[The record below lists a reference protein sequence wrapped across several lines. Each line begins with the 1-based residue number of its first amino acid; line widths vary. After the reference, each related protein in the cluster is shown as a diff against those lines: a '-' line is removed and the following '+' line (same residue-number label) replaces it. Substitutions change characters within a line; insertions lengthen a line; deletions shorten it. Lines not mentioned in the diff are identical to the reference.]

1 MLYFTL
7 CISNCYISYW
17 HHGKVLYFTLCD
29 GQVLCFTL
37 IPWISAVFSVR
48 HGKCWFLHSHHGQG
62 LYSTFTS
69 WGSVMFRIESWASAI
84 FRIDIMGKCHIS
96 KLTSCTGGRF
106 SIDIMGKWYFLH
118 EHHGQVLY
126 SKWTS
131 WARAIFH
138 NDILPSAILHS
149 DIMGTCYTTHY
160 AWASGTSQN
169 DIMIKCSIAHCDK
182 DKFHKSRWHRGQVL
196 YVAFCMAMSCIL
208 RWYHGQVI
216 DSHCVTG
223 KCYFLN

>member
-1 MLYFTL
+1 M
-7 CISNCYISYW
+7 I
-17 HHGKVLYFTLCD
+17 
-29 GQVLCFTL
+29 
-37 IPWISAVFSVR
+37 
-48 HGKCWFLHSHHGQG
+48 FL
-62 LYSTFTS
+62 T
-69 WGSVMFRIESWASAI
+69 
-84 FRIDIMGKCHIS
+84 
-96 KLTSCTGGRF
+96 
-106 SIDIMGKWYFLH
+106 
-118 EHHGQVLY
+118 
-126 SKWTS
+126 WTS
-131 WARAIFH
+131 WTSPIFQMNFMARAIFH
-138 NDILPSAILHS
+138 KDILPSAILHS

-223 KCYFLN
+223 KCYFLNQHCLMGKCYISHFHHWQVLYLALRSCANAIFPTAS